1 MFAGALWL
9 GAAVASGA
17 QDNAKSRPSND
28 RVNESEIARYCTNIA
43 PNAAEARLSYQL
55 KALADI
61 DAKVRDALDALDKRE
76 QETKDWVLKRQE
88 LMKAANED
96 LVAIYTKMAPDAAA
110 AQINTMNDFVAAALI
125 AKLKPQAAAAI
136 LNEMD
141 PEKASRLTTLIAGSS
156 PGDNKS

>member
-1 MFAGALWL
+1 M
-9 GAAVASGA
+9 
-17 QDNAKSRPSND
+17 
-28 RVNESEIARYCTNIA
+28 
-43 PNAAEARLSYQL
+43 

-110 AQINTMNDFVAAALI
+110 A
-125 AKLKPQAAAAI
+125 I